1 MDQIDPLITDQL
13 RQGAGI
19 TQNGERGFLTK
30 RQFDMAGADREKAWH
45 EGSARTRHNGTTTSG
60 NNGLCHFHSPLLDP
74 PRAEGRENLKDMGTK
89 A

>member
-1 MDQIDPLITDQL
+1 
-13 RQGAGI
+13 
-19 TQNGERGFLTK
+19 
-30 RQFDMAGADREKAWH
+30 MAGADREKAWH

-74 PRAEGRENLKDMGTK
+74 PRAEGRENLKDVGTK